1 MTFKTL
7 SPESVSALVPLAR
20 RPPAK
25 GIKRPRGNNMDCYTP
40 PGDVQA
46 SRRITGSHLDPD
58 SKEME
63 TAAMYFAEGLL
74 DAVRGNQSGVRSL
87 IGPARYSDRILEKYC
102 AKLLKSAMG
111 PQSPFLKEP
120 ISPALVPYLLGGMT
134 WDGVGELAGRAVNIT
149 EVDTDLPHEVC
160 YMGILG
166 GALGFGPHIRH
177 NHREYRISYDADN
190 KEVRTD
196 TLDEKAHNHLSFRQ
210 DFLLGLPRNR
220 SYAEVLIENGAYDD
234 ALRRK
239 IARWRPSIM
248 ARVERLLDPEAGFM
262 PTRAADKRAPVRVNE
277 ANFARAVKKVFEQD
291 WDQLDLV
298 CGDPGTALA
307 DAEVLMARLII
318 QKLGVRPPMNAYQM
332 LGMSLLTGISVVNW
346 VQFAVKDKERCGG
359 LIIDREQLGHLITLC
374 ETQAGYTD
382 ETDFQLRAGIY
393 ALADSVKSLTKDHWK
408 VKIMACKSAPLWST
422 NGMYYEHGKGEFGE
436 PTFRKKPFTPNVYE

>member
-7 SPESVSALVPLAR
+7 SPESVAGLIPLAR

-25 GIKRPRGNNMDCYTP
+25 GVKRPRGNNMDCYTP

-74 DAVRGNQSGVRSL
+74 DAVRGNESGVRSL

-134 WDGVGELAGRAVNIT
+134 WDGVGELSGRAINIT

-239 IARWRPSIM
+239 IAKWRPGIM
-248 ARVERLLDPEAGFM
+248 ARAERLLDPEAGFM
-262 PTRAADKRAPVRVNE
+262 PPRAADKRAPVRVNE

-318 QKLGVRPPMNAYQM
+318 QKLGPRMPMNAYKM
-332 LGMSLLTGISVVNW
+332 LGMSLLTGVSVVNW

-359 LIIDREQLGHLITLC
+359 SIIDREQIEQLITLC

-382 ETDFQLRAGIY
+382 ETDYQLRAGLY
-393 ALADSVKSLTKDHWK
+393 ALTDSVKSLTKDRWHS
-408 VKIMACKSAPLWST
+408 KIYSKSAPLWST
-422 NGMYYEHGKGEFGE
+422 NGMYYEHGKGEHGE
-436 PTFRKKPFTPNVYE
+436 PTFRKKPFSPSFEDQ

>member
-1 MTFKTL
+1 
-7 SPESVSALVPLAR
+7 
-20 RPPAK
+20 
-25 GIKRPRGNNMDCYTP
+25 MDCYTP

-63 TAAMYFAEGLL
+63 AAAMYFAEGLL

-134 WDGVGELAGRAVNIT
+134 WDGVEALAVRAVHLT
-149 EVDTDLPHEVC
+149 EVDDMSDSQGYWPR
-160 YMGILG
+160 LG
-166 GALGFGPHIRH
+166 VLGASLGFGPHIRH
-177 NHREYRISYDADN
+177 NHREYRVSYDAN
-190 KEVRTD
+190 NNEVRTD

-210 DFLLGLPRNR
+210 DFLLGLPRTG
-220 SYAEVLIENGAYDD
+220 SYASLLIEHGAYDD

-239 IARWRPSIM
+239 IAKWRPSIM
-248 ARVERLLDPEAGFM
+248 ARTERLLDPEAGFM
-262 PTRAADKRAPVRVNE
+262 PTRAADKRAPVKVNE

-307 DAEVLMARLII
+307 DAEVLMARLLI
-318 QKLGVRPPMNAYQM
+318 QKLGVRPPMDAYGM
-332 LGMSLLTGISVVNW
+332 IGMSLLTGISVVNW

-359 LIIDREQLGHLITLC
+359 RIIMQEDLERLIELC
-374 ETQAGYTD
+374 EVQAGYTD
-382 ETDFQLRAGIY
+382 ETDYQLRAGIY
-393 ALADSVKSLTKDHWK
+393 AMADSVKSLTKDHWHS
-408 VKIMACKSAPLWST
+408 KIRACTSAPLWST
-422 NGMYYEHGKGEFGE
+422 NGMYYEHGKGEHGE